1 MRRRALSS
9 TAGAWVLSTLVASA
23 ALAMPA
29 DDGVETL
36 ESAWRQALAADAE
49 LAASGATTA
58 SARDSEQAAKAARWP
73 TLELAANYTRFADA
87 PALSVVTPDFSFA
100 SPRIFDND
108 DIVTGGAQLSWP
120 IYAGGSLTA
129 GARAATAVRVAAEA
143 NEEAA
148 TAALKLDV
156 ARLFIDVWHAR
167 KLRDAA
173 QAATR
178 ALEAHVATVE
188 AMVEGELRSRAD
200 LLASKVAL
208 ASAQDAL
215 IRAEHAVALSQAA
228 YNRRL
233 GAPLSR
239 VPNLAEQLPVVRDLR
254 REDLSQLQT
263 KALAQRAELAAASA
277 GRDALAAQS
286 RAETGKRLPRVAVL
300 AGYQHLES
308 TILDREDFSMV
319 GIGLQWSLFD
329 GGQARSK
336 AAALRRAGEALD
348 WQRKSL
354 QSAIELEVQQHWLGV
369 DAADARALVARDA
382 LAQADENLRMAREL
396 YAVEMIAN
404 GQVLEA
410 VALQQAAAAQATRAT
425 MDTVMARLALLR
437 SVGEL

>member
-1 MRRRALSS
+1 
-9 TAGAWVLSTLVASA
+9 
-23 ALAMPA
+23 
-29 DDGVETL
+29 
-36 ESAWRQALAADAE
+36 
-49 LAASGATTA
+49 
-58 SARDSEQAAKAARWP
+58 
-73 TLELAANYTRFADA
+73 
-87 PALSVVTPDFSFA
+87 
-100 SPRIFDND
+100 
-108 DIVTGGAQLSWP
+108 
-120 IYAGGSLTA
+120 
-129 GARAATAVRVAAEA
+129 VAAEA
-143 NEEAA
+143 NEAAA
-148 TAALKLDV
+148 TAALKLEV
-156 ARLFIDVWHAR
+156 ARLFIEVWHAR

-173 QAATR
+173 QAATQ

-239 VPNLAEQLPVVRDLR
+239 VPNLAEQLPAVRDLR

-277 GRDALAAQS
+277 GRDALAEQS

-425 MDTVMARLALLR
+425 MDTVLARLALLR